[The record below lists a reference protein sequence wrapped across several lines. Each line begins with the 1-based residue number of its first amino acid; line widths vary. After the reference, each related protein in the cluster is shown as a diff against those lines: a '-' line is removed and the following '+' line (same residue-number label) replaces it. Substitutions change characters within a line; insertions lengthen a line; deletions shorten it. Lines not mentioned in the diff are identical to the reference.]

1 MGLGYSNSML
11 LENICRDQWH
21 DFVNTAET
29 GGHLKKRISSK
40 SAQAHT
46 NSSFYPIDSRYFCHF
61 QTTFWLQKKNQT
73 LKRRLKQAMSF
84 VFHESTS
91 SPRNYSPVVI
101 HAVHYKQS
109 IRNVR
114 K

>member
-1 MGLGYSNSML
+1 MKVRGILGPRIVSVILTYPNM
-11 LENICRDQWH
+11 
-21 DFVNTAET
+21 
-29 GGHLKKRISSK
+29 ISSK